1 MNFLG
6 VSNELFARLTSLVSV
21 GVEMVAS
28 RKELAVMPKTSKSG
42 DAKKS
47 ELPDTLK
54 RSNEKAQRTFAKAYD
69 SAMEQYNDEERAHRT
84 AYDALKQTHE
94 KVGDRWKPKPGESGP
109 SESEEDKQGDEERD
123 TAGGVDTNATKEHL
137 YKRAQELDI
146 SGRSDMTKDEL
157 IEALEKESK
166 RRTSKNS

>member
-1 MNFLG
+1 
-6 VSNELFARLTSLVSV
+6 
-21 GVEMVAS
+21 
-28 RKELAVMPKTSKSG
+28 MPKTSKSG

-69 SAMEQYNDEERAHRT
+69 SAMDQYKDEERAHRT

-94 KVGDRWKPKPGESGP
+94 KVGDRWEPKPGESGP
-109 SESEEDKQGDEERD
+109 SEPKSEENKQGSQDRN
-123 TAGGVDTNATKEHL
+123 TSGGVDTNATKEHL
-137 YKRAQELDI
+137 YERAQELDI
-146 SGRSDMTKDEL
+146 TGRSDMTKDEL
-157 IEALEKESK
+157 IEALEKESN

>member
-123 TAGGVDTNATKEHL
+123 TAGGVN
-137 YKRAQELDI
+137 EL
-146 SGRSDMTKDEL
+146 R
-157 IEALEKESK
+157 EALNKAFAEMRADGTYEKLAK
-166 RRTSKNS
+166 KYFDFDVYGG